1 MHNNRLKILLFVYN
15 FKHKKSVDFIKKL
28 YENNFKIDVIVA
40 AKLKEIKRLTDE
52 YNMMRMIVRSY
63 NEQVNILEMRITE
76 LMSSI
81 DN

>member
-40 AKLKEIKRLTDE
+40 AKLKEIKNLKRLLIIK
-52 YNMMRMIVRSY
+52 RIMIM
-63 NEQVNILEMRITE
+63 LIT
-76 LMSSI
+76 LLT
-81 DN
+81 